1 MPAEAGDA
9 AAAAGAV
16 LPEAERAGE
25 PEEALVAVEP
35 ALRVIEALPEV
46 LTLEGCL
53 VAMAA
58 PPLEE
63 GVTLWRFFCEA
74 GTEACSC
81 CHL

>member
-1 MPAEAGDA
+1 
-9 AAAAGAV
+9 

-25 PEEALVAVEP
+25 PEEALVAAAAP
-35 ALRVIEALPEV
+35 ALREMEALPEV

-63 GVTLWRFFCEA
+63 GVTLARDFWEA
-74 GTEACSC
+74 GIEACSC